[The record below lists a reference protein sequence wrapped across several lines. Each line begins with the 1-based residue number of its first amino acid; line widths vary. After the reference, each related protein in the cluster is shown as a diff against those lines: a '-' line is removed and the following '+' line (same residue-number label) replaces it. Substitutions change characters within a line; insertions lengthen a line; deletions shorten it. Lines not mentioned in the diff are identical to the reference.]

1 MPLEKFRGVEGMPDP
16 PRATDMETIVAKL
29 EFVWDAARVFSP
41 EIPRGIKKF
50 RSMEEANLDR
60 ENWIRERARRRRK
73 AQADG

>member
-1 MPLEKFRGVEGMPDP
+1 
-16 PRATDMETIVAKL
+16 METIVAKL

-73 AQADG
+73 AQADE